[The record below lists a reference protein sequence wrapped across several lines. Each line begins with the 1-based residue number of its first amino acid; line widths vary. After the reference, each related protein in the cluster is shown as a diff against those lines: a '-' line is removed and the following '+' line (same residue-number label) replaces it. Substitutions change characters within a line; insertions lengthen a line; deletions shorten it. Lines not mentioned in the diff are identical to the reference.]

1 MPKTQKRIVI
11 TPDSPSPVKKQK
23 RIKISLSPSPVKSA
37 KSSKRVSPSP
47 RRSPEKKGS
56 REKEPQRPAASK
68 PATPLFGHYE
78 ELFHPGCR
86 RTVLQSSGPNRVVI
100 SGADEDGVEW
110 SHKGTVRAV
119 GDGWEILVDGLG
131 RGRWDSRGIQWD
143 NERYWRKRRAASKGC
158 TSSKHPV
165 ILDLCDEFGDA
176 TSVPE
181 LSDFVLLSTE
191 ISNDGRHRE
200 LNINGTTSRFT
211 IVVNEPLASGRYG
224 NVFEG
229 TFGDVQI
236 WKLAADAPRIPTLHR
251 SMAAALTRSKPGSAE
266 YAKIPPMIQFLK
278 ALDETQDLS
287 ERILTTSP
295 FTRARLCLAVN
306 LQRNGALDTPGLARV
321 VKEQQP
327 ADAVSDTAQRLQ
339 AQADPEMGYA
349 FDDVIAEYWSA
360 LSKRFPKLAFRHHS
374 HFARILSSDPL
385 PTWIFKQKKNPLI
398 SKDGIW
404 NFDLA
409 FYPVEEGLHWT
420 LVVLDFRK
428 RQAFHYN
435 SLQGTAAVSM
445 SSRRWSALTAALS
458 TVDAKA
464 GEWRNVA
471 TLTPRQG
478 NAKDCGFFVMKIAEV
493 IAKDSLSVSPDVPA
507 ALAKAFPPRSAGAD
521 AMNAHMA
528 VERYRLIYEIFDPR
542 AVTES
547 QCIVKVQ
554 NEALSFESLAVE
566 IFVHI
571 KMFCQ
576 LPSSLRG
583 AAGIPKPLFVTY
595 VHGAMADGRIA
606 VGMSKAEAS
615 LLAYLVE
622 VRDSTSNDELITTF
636 REVVRQLCELL
647 EFLQKFQFVH
657 GDMHIGNVMCRRNPF
672 QVLLIDFGYSS
683 VTMPG
688 SKQRIYSQTAYEGML
703 RNDCLD
709 LTMFL
714 ESSALT
720 MGCSKQNSS
729 KLHRLIMTVLG
740 PLWNR
745 VLDQTTLVTA
755 EGGILKSVQE
765 HADRPSHQHF
775 YWNAKNLSYAPTKPK
790 NLLKILDSIIADGD
804 LDGSIGLYVTHDGK
818 FKHHFLNSQTIHLG
832 PAPAGARRARF
843 VEAGLL

>member
-11 TPDSPSPVKKQK
+11 TPESPSPVKKQK
-23 RIKISLSPSPVKSA
+23 RIKVSRSPSPSRSSRKLSVQKPSSSPSKSSSSPRSA
-37 KSSKRVSPSP
+37 KTASRSSPP
-47 RRSPEKKGS
+47 
-56 REKEPQRPAASK
+56 
-68 PATPLFGHYE
+68 FGHYE
-78 ELFHPGCR
+78 ELAHPGCR
-86 RTVLQSSGPNRVVI
+86 RTIEPSGSNQVTL
-100 SGADEDGVEW
+100 SGEDEDGVKW
-110 SHKGTVRAV
+110 TLVGTVRAAD
-119 GDGWEILVDGLG
+119 DGWDLTVDGLG
-131 RGRWDSRGIQWD
+131 RGKWNAKGIRWD
-143 NERYWRKRRAASKGC
+143 NERYWKKRQTASKGC
-158 TSSKHPV
+158 TSSTHPAF
-165 ILDLCDEFGDA
+165 LDLCEEFGDA
-176 TSVPE
+176 TTVPE
-181 LSDFVLLSTE
+181 LSEFVLPSTE
-191 ISNDGRHRE
+191 LSNDGQHRE
-200 LNINGTTSRFT
+200 LNIDGTTSRFT
-211 IVVNEPLASGRYG
+211 IVVNRPLAAGRYG

-229 TFGDVQI
+229 SFGEVQI
-236 WKLAADAPRIPTLHR
+236 WKLAADAPSIPTLRR
-251 SMAAALTRSKPGSAE
+251 SMAEALGRSKPGSAQ
-266 YAKIPPMIQFLK
+266 YAKIPPMIRFLK
-278 ALDETQDLS
+278 ALDETQDLN

-306 LQRNGALDTPGLARV
+306 LQRNGPLDTPGLARI

-327 ADAVSDTAQRLQ
+327 ADADSDTAQRLQ
-339 AQADPEMGYA
+339 GQADPESGYA
-349 FDDVIAEYWSA
+349 FDDLIAEFWSVLA
-360 LSKRFPKLAFRHHS
+360 QRFPKLAFKHHS
-374 HFARILSSDPL
+374 HFSRILSRDPL

-398 SKDGIW
+398 SKDNNW
-404 NFDLA
+404 NFDMA

-428 RQAFHYN
+428 REAFHYN
-435 SLQGTAAVSM
+435 SLQGTSASPM

-464 GEWRNVA
+464 GEWKNVA

-493 IAKDSLSVSPDVPA
+493 IAKDSMSASPDVPA
-507 ALAKAFPPRSAGAD
+507 ALADAFPPRSAGAD

-528 VERYRLIYEIFDPR
+528 VERYRLVYEIFNPKPL
-542 AVTES
+542 TES
-547 QCIVKVQ
+547 QDCIVKVQ

-566 IFVHI
+566 VFVHI

-595 VHGAMADGRIA
+595 VHGAMADGRLA

-615 LLAYLVE
+615 LLSYLVG

-647 EFLQKFQFVH
+647 EFLHKFQFVH
-657 GDMHIGNVMCRRNPF
+657 GDMHIGNVMCTREPF
-672 QVLLIDFGYSS
+672 RVLLIDFGYSS

-688 SKQRIYSQTAYEGML
+688 SKQRIFSQTAYEGML
-703 RNDCLD
+703 RNECLD

-729 KLHRLIMTVLG
+729 KMHRLIMTVLG

-755 EGGILKSVQE
+755 EGNILKSVQE

-775 YWNAKNLSYAPTKPK
+775 YWNAKHLSYEPTKPK
-790 NLLKILDSIIADGD
+790 NLLKLMDAIIAAGIDGPT
-804 LDGSIGLYVTHDGK
+804 GLYVTHDGTL
-818 FKHHFLNSQTIHLG
+818 KHHFLNSQNTHLG

-843 VEAGLL
+843 VEAL